1 MRRKA
6 CIFLFCFL
14 GSVQLLAQYSYGTT
28 GLLNM
33 PTADMQEDKTVLIG
47 GSYLEKHTS
56 PGRWFYDT
64 FNYYV
69 NITIFPWLEVAYD
82 LTLHKAFP
90 VDPAYGRDFWVP
102 RTYGKFVNQDRN
114 FAARIRIWKEGWWR
128 DWTPQIVIGS
138 NDVVHNSWENGSKF
152 KPISQRSNGFKNRY
166 YLAITKHID
175 LEGVGQIGAHFSYV
189 YNNRPDYR
197 TNAPAVGA
205 DLIFDVPITDEG
217 ATWQRALNGL
227 NLMLEFYPVNN
238 RGIFYYKQVNGEESG
253 RGLHLG
259 IWDVN
264 MGGSYSFLG
273 DLINL
278 YGEFYGCRYFSG
290 GVQFRLHL
298 K

>member
-1 MRRKA
+1 MKKS
-6 CIFLFCFL
+6 IYI
-14 GSVQLLAQYSYGTT
+14 LLLCLVCSLHLRAQYSYGTT

-33 PTADMQEDKTVLIG
+33 PTADMQRDKTVLIG

-69 NITIFPWLEVAYD
+69 NITLFPWLEVAYD
-82 LTLHKAFP
+82 LTLHKALP
-90 VDPAYGRDFWVP
+90 VDPAYGGHFWVP

-114 FAARIRIWKEGWWR
+114 FAARIRVWKEG
-128 DWTPQIVIGS
+128 DWKPWMPQIVIGV
-138 NDVVHNSWENGSKF
+138 NDVIHNSWESGSKI
-152 KPISQRSNGFKNRY
+152 KPISQRSNGFTNRY
-166 YLAITKHID
+166 YLAMTKHID
-175 LEGVGQIGAHFSYV
+175 LDGAIVGAHFSYV
-189 YNNRPDYR
+189 YNKRPEYK

-205 DLIFDVPITDEG
+205 DLKFDVPVTDEG
-217 ATWQRALNGL
+217 TSWQKALNGL
-227 NLMLEFYPVNN
+227 DLMLEFYPANN
-238 RGIFYYKQVNGEESG
+238 KGISYYKQVNGEDAG

-264 MGGSYSFLG
+264 MGGSYSFMG

-290 GVQFRLHL
+290 GVQLKLHL